1 MEEEK
6 VELSLHEQIEAK
18 KKEIEEEY
26 HDVIFD
32 LAVKYEKTIDIGF
45 DMLLAIARA
54 KEAGLEPEYES
65 NIEFDLDKLVRLNK
79 ELTELSEKTL

>member
-1 MEEEK
+1 MEEER
-6 VELSLHEQIEAK
+6 VPENIHE
-18 KKEIEEEY
+18 EIEEKKREIEELY

-54 KEAGLEPEYES
+54 KEAGIDPEYES
-65 NIEFDLDKLVRLNK
+65 NIEFDLDELVRLNK